1 MEIVRKKFTTYSI
14 KEPLIGY
21 IMSRFPKITETFILR
36 EMLELEKSGQP
47 LLILPLIRLK
57 EPVFHAEV
65 KQLMSRVIFTPF
77 ISVKI
82 ISANLHFMTRS
93 PRKYLKILWTVL
105 RENFGSANLF
115 KGALGIFPKSVFF
128 ARSIEEKGIRHVHA
142 HYSTHP
148 ALSALI
154 ISELTGISF
163 SFTAHAHD
171 IFVHKKMLGYKINRA
186 KFVVTISEFNKQYIL
201 KFFPETPMEKIKVIH
216 CGVNLEKYKSL
227 NLSKVQRIS
236 FPLQNKRGSIF
247 KNQFSILCVASLQP
261 YKGLDYLIKACAL
274 LKKLIQFRCQIVG
287 EGKERKKIEKL
298 IKKLNLNEEVK
309 LLGSQTEEMVADLLR
324 ETDLFVCPSIVARDG
339 QMEGIPVAVM
349 EAMASGL
356 PVVATNISG
365 IPELVEDGVT
375 GLLVPPGDEHTLADA
390 IIRLYNDETLRGKMG
405 TRGKEKVASEF
416 EIKANV
422 EKLKNLFNTAI
433 VQKTEGEDFEIGIRK
448 CILESL
454 SKHFPYNTCY
464 KDITDISLHNTSG
477 GHDSKVYEVIL
488 KNNSHTLPKFI
499 LKLHLRRPKENADSI
514 EFSRDNSYR
523 EYNSLL
529 LLWKEFSFLTNRFKI
544 PRPFDHFPE
553 FAAILMEKC
562 DGIRFDQSLR
572 WTKLFGTKH
581 RYTSIYQNAKACG
594 EWLAMFHLIT
604 KRDEEPYPIYERI
617 ESEFYNDLKNCIRF
631 GLKGELA
638 DRVRS
643 IFEKKRDLA
652 FHGKHKIVG
661 HHCDFG
667 PYNVFISTNAVTV
680 VDFEGMMDGIIYDDI
695 CYFLCMIGTIPSY
708 HLNSKL
714 RMRIK
719 ECFLEGYSN
728 YEEIDQH
735 EFGLYMLISMVK
747 IMSRNPVFREN
758 NKTLRDRFR
767 RYLIFNL
774 FSNWFEEQLV
784 DQKVI

>member
-47 LLILPLIRLK
+47 LIIFPLLRVK
-57 EPVFHAEV
+57 EPVFHPEV
-65 KQLMSRVIFTPF
+65 EKLMSKVQFTPF
-77 ISVKI
+77 ISLKI

-93 PRKYLKILWTVL
+93 PRKYLKVLWTVL
-105 RENFGSANLF
+105 RENFGSVNLF

-128 ARSIEEKGIRHVHA
+128 ARSIEEKGIKHVHA

-171 IFVHKKMLGYKINRA
+171 IFVHKKMLGGKIKKARII
-186 KFVVTISEFNKQYIL
+186 VTISEFNKQYL
-201 KFFPETPMEKIKVIH
+201 LRLYPETPADKIKVIH
-216 CGVNLEKYKSL
+216 CGVELERYKEQS
-227 NLSKVQRIS
+227 SG
-236 FPLQNKRGSIF
+236 NKGG
-247 KNQFSILCVASLQP
+247 QFTILCIASLQP
-261 YKGLDYLIKACAL
+261 YKGVEYLVKACAI
-274 LKKLIQFRCQIVG
+274 LKSRLGNFRCLIIG
-287 EGKERKKIEKL
+287 EGNERKKIEHL
-298 IKKLNLNEEVK
+298 IAGLNLQKVVI
-309 LLGSQTEEMVADLLR
+309 LLGSQPQDRVASLLG
-324 ETDLFVCPSIVARDG
+324 EADLFVLPSVVAADG
-339 QMEGIPVAVM
+339 QMEGIPVSLM

-375 GLLVPPGDEHTLADA
+375 GLLVPPGNEHTLADA

-405 TRGKEKVASEF
+405 TCGREKVASEF

-422 EKLKNLFNTAI
+422 EKLKDLFNTAI
-433 VQKTEGEDFEIGIRK
+433 VQKTEEEDFEIGIRK

-454 SKHFPYNTCY
+454 RKHFPFNACY

-499 LKLHLRRPKENADSI
+499 LKLHLRRPKENGDSI

-544 PRPFDHFPE
+544 PRPVDHFPE

-572 WTKLFGTKH
+572 WTKFFGTKH
-581 RYTSIYQNAKACG
+581 RFTTIYQNAKACG
-594 EWLAMFHLIT
+594 EWLAMFHRIT

-638 DRVRS
+638 GRVRS

-652 FHGKHKIVG
+652 FNGKHKIVG

-667 PYNVFISTNAVTV
+667 PYNVFISPTEITV
-680 VDFEGMMDGIIYDDI
+680 VDFEGMRDGIIYDDI

-714 RMRIK
+714 RKSIK

-735 EFGLYMLISMVK
+735 EFSLYMLISMVK
-747 IMSRNPVFREN
+747 IMSRSPVFREN

-767 RYLIFNL
+767 RHLIFNL
-774 FSNWFEEQLV
+774 FSNWFEEQLR
-784 DQKVI
+784 